1 MNMFEVYCNGSK
13 PRGFR
18 PATLCMDVDEL
29 TKYVSCSLKADDAE
43 LLCAQFDI
51 DVPDNKQST
60 AKKLA
65 SRYLA
70 EGLHSHSAFVRARV
84 ARQAR
89 LKELG
94 SVRSSRQVSQQAT
107 PSVSVSVPRARA
119 ARTADATEADSH
131 ASDIAALEAQLAA
144 LLRKTSKTPK
154 ASKAV

>member
-1 MNMFEVYCNGSK
+1 MTDFMNLFEVYCNGSK

-65 SRYLA
+65 S
-70 EGLHSHSAFVRARV
+70 
-84 ARQAR
+84 
-89 LKELG
+89 
-94 SVRSSRQVSQQAT
+94 
-107 PSVSVSVPRARA
+107 
-119 ARTADATEADSH
+119 
-131 ASDIAALEAQLAA
+131 LEAQLAA

-154 ASKAV
+154 AV